1 MAGMW
6 NETPVRLASLLPCLA
21 LAACMLTGEE
31 TAPEAASA
39 AAVAPAAPAAS
50 AVTSRPAARS
60 SSVGGDA
67 RGAAATASAQGDGE
81 PVEVRPDPLT
91 QARVDC
97 WMKVESQKGLRAI
110 DQRSA
115 FVDKCVAAQLKSK
128 PSP

>member
-1 MAGMW
+1 MW
-6 NETPVRLASLLPCLA
+6 NRSPVRVLLLLPCLA
-21 LAACMLTGEE
+21 LAACMQTGEE
-31 TAPEAASA
+31 PRPEAATA
-39 AAVAPAAPAAS
+39 ATAAPAAS
-50 AVTSRPAARS
+50 AVTSPTARS
-60 SSVGGDA
+60 SGAGGGA
-67 RGAAATASAQGDGE
+67 RGGATTASAQGSGE
-81 PVEVRPDPLT
+81 PAEVQPDPLT